1 MENDYKNQVSSLNQE
16 IKDLQAEKR
25 DFETLKKQVGQQNTE
40 YNRLADERNAL
51 ERSASGQK
59 DEPKKSIWMLPHCSL
74 PYADSDYLTLSFF
87 K

>member
-1 MENDYKNQVSSLNQE
+1 MENDYKKQLSSLAQE

-59 DEPKKSIWMLPHCSL
+59 DEPKKSI
-74 PYADSDYLTLSFF
+74 
-87 K
+87 